1 MKRPGPRGRALL
13 RTPIHE
19 FPIYHQLVRTWEE
32 RLTPMGRRVLVTL
45 SVLFAL
51 SLDTRRNQNFLLL
64 AVALGMLVAAFVLVP
79 RGRAEARLA
88 LVLPTRATAGEPLV
102 VRGRVRVTEPA
113 AGLLRV
119 AFGQRFDERRL
130 AVEPR
135 ELSLAFDG
143 EEREATVQVLVRPV
157 RRGRH
162 ALGPLTVRE
171 LDPLGLLAGRALAEV
186 PATTVLVG
194 PPVFEWALHD
204 GNSGRRLSPGG
215 IPFATHTSDAMELV
229 GTREWRAGD
238 RLRNVHYRSF
248 ARRGVPVV
256 KEFQEEY
263 FPRIAIVVD
272 TSLPA
277 PAGPA
282 EREAFEAALSVGAS
296 VAAALARADHVVEL
310 LAAGP
315 ELYRVSA
322 GRGLGQLDDVLDVLA
337 CIEPSDEPALA
348 GVAPAVEAEIAQIG
362 TVIVV
367 LLDLD
372 EARLACLDRLR
383 VLGTE
388 VHAIVVREGPTA
400 VPLVESEGLE
410 RLPPSA
416 VKRAIEGAR

>member
-1 MKRPGPRGRALL
+1 MKPEGRARALL

-19 FPIYHQLVRTWEE
+19 LPVYQELIRTWLE

-45 SVLFAL
+45 SVLVAL

-64 AVALGMLVAAFVLVP
+64 SVAFGMLVAAFVLIP
-79 RGRAEARLA
+79 RRRSRAELSV
-88 LVLPTRATAGEPLV
+88 VLPTRATAGEPLV
-102 VRGRVRVTEPA
+102 VRGRVRVVEPC

-119 AFGQRFDERRL
+119 ALGQRLDARRL
-130 AVEPR
+130 DVEPR
-135 ELSLAFDG
+135 EVSVALDG
-143 EEREATVQVLVRPV
+143 EGREVAIQLLVRPL

-162 ALGPLTVRE
+162 PLGPLTVRE

-186 PATTVLVG
+186 PRTTLLVG
-194 PPVFEWALHD
+194 PPVFEWALRE
-204 GNSGRRLSPGG
+204 GTSGRRLSPGG

-277 PAGPA
+277 PAGPV

-296 VAAALARADHVVEL
+296 VVAALARADHVVEL

-315 ELYRVSA
+315 ELYRVAA

-337 CIEPSDEPALA
+337 CVEPSDAPALT
-348 GVAPAVEAEIAQIG
+348 GVVPTVEAEIAQVG
-362 TVIVV
+362 TVVVV

-372 EARLACLDRLR
+372 DDRLACLDRLR
-383 VLGTE
+383 ALGTE
-388 VHAIVVREGPTA
+388 VHAVVVREGPTTS
-400 VPLVESEGLE
+400 PLVESEGLE

-416 VKRAIEGAR
+416 VRRAIEGRR